1 MEDLKCLVKKLEQ
14 TSNEK
19 EQIRLLQAIGDKLLT
34 EYVIVIPTLN
44 VTIEPLRV
52 EAYYYPYNDTSKF
65 DDPCAHPSSTKV
77 NNFGHLYFI
86 EEKYG
91 YPGVDL
97 CLSLGDYYLSFL
109 IKNSRVD
116 GKLFKQMDLY
126 EAYQGDWRE
135 IQKVDVLHRIDN
147 NHKMVLYTSRVGL
160 KESRTKFFHE
170 KLAAVTEIDNQYDW
184 EKGFGKLRTIAS
196 YLVENGI
203 EDTANLTAALG
214 THNIPYRFLP
224 NTKDIWVRDFMPVRT
239 GSGKLVSFRYEPS
252 YLKDDPD
259 LRTDFRKDLAP
270 QLGLPVTYS
279 NINLDG
285 GNVVFS
291 PSGARVLISDR
302 VFSENPEYPS
312 AALVHELSE
321 LLETEV
327 LIIPS
332 LKSDMTGHADGMA
345 RFLDDRTVLCNRPLS
360 SCGFEQQVKR
370 AVQDCGLDAVDFPF
384 VPTGG
389 VSAVGCYLNYLETER
404 VVFLPVF
411 GIEQDAEAETSA
423 RQLFSKEIVSVNIR
437 EIAQQGGCLNCI
449 SWEGPYA

>member
-1 MEDLKCLVKKLEQ
+1 MIYF
-14 TSNEK
+14 SA
-19 EQIRLLQAIGDKLLT
+19 LL
-34 EYVIVIPTLN
+34 P
-44 VTIEPLRV
+44 
-52 EAYYYPYNDTSKF
+52 
-65 DDPCAHPSSTKV
+65 
-77 NNFGHLYFI
+77 
-86 EEKYG
+86 
-91 YPGVDL
+91 
-97 CLSLGDYYLSFL
+97 
-109 IKNSRVD
+109 
-116 GKLFKQMDLY
+116 
-126 EAYQGDWRE
+126 
-135 IQKVDVLHRIDN
+135 
-147 NHKMVLYTSRVGL
+147 VLYPTDAETL
-160 KESRTKFFHE
+160 FTA
-170 KLAAVTEIDNQYDW
+170 LAAHDVPY
-184 EKGFGKLRTIAS
+184 
-196 YLVENGI
+196 
-203 EDTANLTAALG
+203 ALLDG
-214 THNIPYRFLP
+214 TR
-224 NTKDIWVRDFMPVRT
+224 DVWVRDFMPVRT

-252 YLKDDPD
+252 YLRDCPE
-259 LRTDFRKDLAP
+259 LRTDFRRDIAP
-270 QLGLPVTYS
+270 QLALTPLYS
-279 NINLDG
+279 DINLDG

-291 PSGARVLISDR
+291 PSGARILISDR

-312 AALVHELSE
+312 AVLMRELSE

-423 RQLFSKEIVSVNIR
+423 RQLFNKEIVPVNIR

-449 SWEGPYA
+449 SWEGPHA

>member
-1 MEDLKCLVKKLEQ
+1 MAFCFS
-14 TSNEK
+14 T
-19 EQIRLLQAIGDKLLT
+19 LL
-34 EYVIVIPTLN
+34 P
-44 VTIEPLRV
+44 
-52 EAYYYPYNDTSKF
+52 
-65 DDPCAHPSSTKV
+65 
-77 NNFGHLYFI
+77 
-86 EEKYG
+86 
-91 YPGVDL
+91 
-97 CLSLGDYYLSFL
+97 
-109 IKNSRVD
+109 
-116 GKLFKQMDLY
+116 
-126 EAYQGDWRE
+126 
-135 IQKVDVLHRIDN
+135 
-147 NHKMVLYTSRVGL
+147 VLYPTDAETL
-160 KESRTKFFHE
+160 FTA
-170 KLAAVTEIDNQYDW
+170 LAAHDVPY
-184 EKGFGKLRTIAS
+184 
-196 YLVENGI
+196 
-203 EDTANLTAALG
+203 ALLDG
-214 THNIPYRFLP
+214 TRDVWL
-224 NTKDIWVRDFMPVRT
+224 RDFMPVRT
-239 GSGKLVSFRYEPS
+239 GSGKLVSFRYEPC
-252 YLKDDPD
+252 YLKNDPV

-291 PSGARVLISDR
+291 PSGAHVLISDR

-389 VSAVGCYLNYLETER
+389 VSAIGCYLNYLETER
-404 VVFLPVF
+404 VISLPVF

-423 RQLFSKEIVSVNIR
+423 QQLFSKEIVPVNIR

-449 SWEGPYA
+449 SWEGPHA

>member
-1 MEDLKCLVKKLEQ
+1 M
-14 TSNEK
+14 
-19 EQIRLLQAIGDKLLT
+19 
-34 EYVIVIPTLN
+34 
-44 VTIEPLRV
+44 
-52 EAYYYPYNDTSKF
+52 F
-65 DDPCAHPSSTKV
+65 
-77 NNFGHLYFI
+77 
-86 EEKYG
+86 
-91 YPGVDL
+91 
-97 CLSLGDYYLSFL
+97 CLSGLLSY
-109 IKNSRVD
+109 IYPS
-116 GKLFKQMDLY
+116 
-126 EAYQGDWRE
+126 
-135 IQKVDVLHRIDN
+135 
-147 NHKMVLYTSRVGL
+147 
-160 KESRTKFFHE
+160 
-170 KLAAVTEIDNQYDW
+170 
-184 EKGFGKLRTIAS
+184 
-196 YLVENGI
+196 
-203 EDTANLTAALG
+203 DTANLTAALD

-252 YLKDDPD
+252 YLKNDPD

-279 NINLDG
+279 NISLDG

-302 VFSENPEYPS
+302 VFSENTEYPS
-312 AALVHELSE
+312 AALVRELSE
-321 LLETEV
+321 LLEAEA

-389 VSAVGCYLNYLETER
+389 VSAVGCYLNYLDTER

-411 GIEQDAEAETSA
+411 GIEQDAEAETFA
-423 RQLFSKEIVSVNIR
+423 RQLFSKEIVPVNIR

-449 SWEGPYA
+449 SWEGPHV

>member
-1 MEDLKCLVKKLEQ
+1 M
-14 TSNEK
+14 
-19 EQIRLLQAIGDKLLT
+19 
-34 EYVIVIPTLN
+34 
-44 VTIEPLRV
+44 
-52 EAYYYPYNDTSKF
+52 F
-65 DDPCAHPSSTKV
+65 
-77 NNFGHLYFI
+77 
-86 EEKYG
+86 
-91 YPGVDL
+91 
-97 CLSLGDYYLSFL
+97 CLSGLLSY
-109 IKNSRVD
+109 IYPS
-116 GKLFKQMDLY
+116 
-126 EAYQGDWRE
+126 
-135 IQKVDVLHRIDN
+135 
-147 NHKMVLYTSRVGL
+147 
-160 KESRTKFFHE
+160 
-170 KLAAVTEIDNQYDW
+170 
-184 EKGFGKLRTIAS
+184 
-196 YLVENGI
+196 
-203 EDTANLTAALG
+203 DTANLTAALD

-239 GSGKLVSFRYEPS
+239 GSGKLVSFHYEPS
-252 YLKDDPD
+252 YLKNDPV
-259 LRTDFRKDLAP
+259 LRTDF
-270 QLGLPVTYS
+270 TYR

-321 LLETEV
+321 LLEAEV

-345 RFLDDRTVLCNRPLS
+345 RFLDGRTVLCNRPLS

-384 VPTGG
+384 VPTGR

-423 RQLFSKEIVSVNIR
+423 RQLFSKEIVPVNIR
-437 EIAQQGGCLNCI
+437 EIARQGGCLNCI
-449 SWEGPYA
+449 SWEEPHA

>member
-1 MEDLKCLVKKLEQ
+1 M
-14 TSNEK
+14 
-19 EQIRLLQAIGDKLLT
+19 
-34 EYVIVIPTLN
+34 
-44 VTIEPLRV
+44 
-52 EAYYYPYNDTSKF
+52 F
-65 DDPCAHPSSTKV
+65 
-77 NNFGHLYFI
+77 
-86 EEKYG
+86 
-91 YPGVDL
+91 
-97 CLSLGDYYLSFL
+97 CLSGLLSY
-109 IKNSRVD
+109 IYPS
-116 GKLFKQMDLY
+116 
-126 EAYQGDWRE
+126 
-135 IQKVDVLHRIDN
+135 
-147 NHKMVLYTSRVGL
+147 
-160 KESRTKFFHE
+160 
-170 KLAAVTEIDNQYDW
+170 
-184 EKGFGKLRTIAS
+184 
-196 YLVENGI
+196 
-203 EDTANLTAALG
+203 DTANLTAALG

-239 GSGKLVSFRYEPS
+239 RSGKLVSFRYEPS
-252 YLKDDPD
+252 YLRDCPA
-259 LRTDFRKDLAP
+259 LRTDFRRDIAP
-270 QLGLPVTYS
+270 QLALTPLYAD
-279 NINLDG
+279 INLDG

-302 VFSENPEYPS
+302 VFSENTEYPS

-321 LLETEV
+321 LLEAEV

-411 GIEQDAEAETSA
+411 GIEQDAEAETFA
-423 RQLFSKEIVSVNIR
+423 RQLFSKEIVPVNIR

-449 SWEGPYA
+449 SWEGPHA